1 MKAPVKALLDYII
14 KKVKPCNTLGIPF
27 LKFQTDDNSLQIP
40 RLSSIILKTKY
51 MFTCKAR

>member
-40 RLSSIILKTKY
+40 RISSIILKTKY